1 MENKVSIDPL
11 LECYINIIRNLTTIT
26 NEIVISSSHKNTD
39 SSNKLKNGVQEY
51 INLLVNAQ
59 SILSDSSL
67 SKEEIP
73 LGFIKHIDEGKSPN
87 TWLMDLFKLLDE
99 QNDRARGEA
108 FTLSS
113 LHRAI
118 SKRLLIGRDLS
129 MDDIAIINRKL

>member
-1 MENKVSIDPL
+1 VSFFRIQV
-11 LECYINIIRNLTTIT
+11 YQKKKFR
-26 NEIVISSSHKNTD
+26 
-39 SSNKLKNGVQEY
+39 
-51 INLLVNAQ
+51 
-59 SILSDSSL
+59 
-67 SKEEIP
+67 
-73 LGFIKHIDEGKSPN
+73 KSPN

-129 MDDIAIINRKL
+129 IDDIVIINRKL